1 MKKKQDN
8 IWPALIVGG
17 ILLAI
22 PDPVPLAGPTGVA
35 GLLIITSAFGLK
47 YIGER

>member
-1 MKKKQDN
+1 MKGKKTN

-22 PDPVPLAGPTGVA
+22 PDPVPLAGPTGVV
-35 GLLIITSAFGLK
+35 GLLVIASAFGVK
-47 YIGER
+47 YLG